1 MTTYPTEY
9 LYSKEHEW
17 VKVEDDVCVLG
28 ITHYAQEEL
37 GEVVFV
43 EMPEAGESFDA
54 NDEVGTIESVKAVA
68 EVFTPVGGE
77 IVESNESLNET
88 PELVNEDPHGKGWL
102 VKIRL
107 SSKEEL
113 DGLMDAAAYE
123 KFAASGE

>member
-1 MTTYPTEY
+1 MYPTEY

-17 VKVEDDVCVLG
+17 VKVEDDVCVVG

-43 EMPEAGESFDA
+43 EMPDVGQSFEV
-54 NDEVGTIESVKAVA
+54 NDEIGTIESVKAVA

-107 SSKEEL
+107 SSKEDL

>member
-1 MTTYPTEY
+1 MYPTEY

-17 VKVEDDVCVLG
+17 VRVEDDVCVLG

-43 EMPEAGESFDA
+43 EMPDVGETYDA
-54 NDEVGTIESVKAVA
+54 DDEIGTIESVKAVA
-68 EVFTPVGGE
+68 EVYTPIGGE

-88 PELVNEDPHGKGWL
+88 PELVNEDPHDKGWL

-107 SSKEEL
+107 SSKDEL
-113 DGLMDAAAYE
+113 EGLMDAAAYE
-123 KFAASGE
+123 EFAASGE

>member
-1 MTTYPTEY
+1 MYPTEY

-17 VKVEDDVCVLG
+17 VKVEDDVCVVG

-43 EMPEAGESFDA
+43 EMPEVGQSFEV
-54 NDEVGTIESVKAVA
+54 NDEIGTIESVKAVA

>member
-1 MTTYPTEY
+1 MYPTEY

-17 VKVEDDVCVLG
+17 VKVEDDVCVVG

-43 EMPEAGESFDA
+43 EMPDVGQSFEV
-54 NDEVGTIESVKAVA
+54 NDEIGTIESVKAVA

-107 SSKEEL
+107 SSKGEL

-123 KFAASGE
+123 QFAAGGD

>member
-1 MTTYPTEY
+1 MYPTEY

-17 VKVEDDVCVLG
+17 VKVEGDVCVVG

-43 EMPEAGESFDA
+43 EMPDVGQSFEV
-54 NDEVGTIESVKAVA
+54 NDEIGTIESVKAVA

-113 DGLMDAAAYE
+113 DGLMNAAAYE

>member
-1 MTTYPTEY
+1 MTMYPAEY

-68 EVFTPVGGE
+68 EIYTPVGGE
-77 IVESNESLNET
+77 ILESNESLNET

-107 SSKEEL
+107 SSREEL

>member
-1 MTTYPTEY
+1 MYPTEY

-17 VKVEDDVCVLG
+17 VKVEDDVCVVG

-43 EMPEAGESFDA
+43 EMPDVGQSFDV
-54 NDEVGTIESVKAVA
+54 NDEIGTIESVKAVA

-113 DGLMDAAAYE
+113 EGLMDAAAYE
-123 KFAASGE
+123 QFAASGE

>member
-1 MTTYPTEY
+1 MYPAEY

-68 EVFTPVGGE
+68 EIYTPVGGE
-77 IVESNESLNET
+77 ILESNESLNET

-107 SSKEEL
+107 SSRDEL

>member
-1 MTTYPTEY
+1 MYPTEY

-17 VKVEDDVCVLG
+17 IQVEDDICVLG

-43 EMPEAGESFDA
+43 EMPDVGQSYDA
-54 NDEVGTIESVKAVA
+54 DDEIGTIESVKAVA
-68 EVFTPVGGE
+68 EIYTPVGGE
-77 IVESNESLNET
+77 IVESNESLNEA

-107 SSKEEL
+107 SSKDEL
-113 DGLMDAAAYE
+113 EGLMDAAAYE
-123 KFAASGE
+123 EFTASGE

>member
-1 MTTYPTEY
+1 MYPTEY

-17 VKVEDDVCVLG
+17 VKVEDDVCVVG

-43 EMPEAGESFDA
+43 EMPDVGQSFDV
-54 NDEVGTIESVKAVA
+54 NDEIGTIESVKAVA

-107 SSKEEL
+107 SSKGEL

-123 KFAASGE
+123 QFAAGGD